1 MKQYSQQRDI
11 KMFIPSYH
19 LRARVSKHYLDSNA
33 TYLINFKSWV
43 VIFFAALAIALP
55 GSLKVL
61 ALLSMY
67 LTSQT
72 NAEILLKIKKHCTVS
87 TVVVLVKTEPTL
99 F

>member
-1 MKQYSQQRDI
+1 MPILSHR
-11 KMFIPSYH
+11 
-19 LRARVSKHYLDSNA
+19 LRARVFKHYLDQNA

-72 NAEILLKIKKHCTVS
+72 NAEILLKIKKHCTFNTKLKSLKTAKVTSVS
-87 TVVVLVKTEPTL
+87 VCPC
-99 F
+99 